1 MCSRFLRTAFS
12 LALLSLPLCAATVK
26 VCADPHN
33 LPFSNQQQQGFENKI
48 AKLLAHDLNANVSF
62 EWQRM
67 GRGFVR
73 NVLNKG
79 TCDVL
84 LGVPVGMSGL
94 LVTQPYYR
102 SSYVF
107 VQRAETRPVQSLDD
121 PSLQAK
127 TIGVQILEEDY
138 APPARALAHRGLTN
152 NIRGFD
158 MDEDPG
164 AIIAAVADRKI
175 DVAIV
180 WGPLA
185 GYYAAL
191 YRNHLRV
198 RQVSPETDSAM
209 LPMTYAIA
217 AGVRKSAPDLYAQLS
232 TALQRERAPIQEI
245 LRSYHVPLLPLG
257 KQPAPNAEGAP

>member
-1 MCSRFLRTAFS
+1 M
-12 LALLSLPLCAATVK
+12 CAATVK

-48 AKLLAHDLNANVSF
+48 AKLLARDLKANVSF

-73 NVLNKG
+73 NVLNG
-79 TCDVL
+79 GACDVL
-84 LGVPVGMSGL
+84 LGVPVGMRGL

-102 SSYVF
+102 STYVF
-107 VQRAETRPVQSLDD
+107 VQRAEARPLESLDD

-138 APPARALAHRGLTN
+138 APPARALAKRGLTTN
-152 NIRGFD
+152 VRGFD

-164 AIIAAVADRKI
+164 AIVDAVANHKV

-185 GYYAAL
+185 GYYAAR
-191 YRNHLRV
+191 YGKQLRV
-198 RQVSPETDSAM
+198 TPVSPESGVPM
-209 LPMTYAIA
+209 LPLTYAIA
-217 AGVRKSAPDLYAQLS
+217 AGVRKSAPELYAQLS
-232 TALQRERAPIQEI
+232 SALQRERQPIDEI
-245 LRSYHVPLLPLG
+245 LRSYHVPLLPLDSQHASSAG
-257 KQPAPNAEGAP
+257 GQQ